1 MSEKSTIESLMEKK
15 FSYKSKAISSI
26 AVCLLGGFCM
36 WLTGG
41 QTGVGWAILG
51 LAFIWG

>member
-1 MSEKSTIESLMEKK
+1 MKK
-15 FSYKSKAISSI
+15 INEGIATI

-41 QTGVGWAILG
+41 GPQELVGLY
-51 LAFIWG
+51 